1 MQALLSNQDELAIED
16 QPMMDYLER
25 QANIFEQ
32 LRSKLIA
39 NYLGQYIWLVD
50 EQVMDTD
57 RDFASL
63 FDRVVKQV
71 GDAPVF
77 IRQVVSE
84 VKLPIVRSAVIR

>member
-1 MQALLSNQDELAIED
+1 MQALLSNQDELVIED
-16 QPMMDYLER
+16 QPTMDYLER

-63 FDRVVKQV
+63 FDRVVK
-71 GDAPVF
+71 
-77 IRQVVSE
+77 
-84 VKLPIVRSAVIR
+84 

>member
-1 MQALLSNQDELAIED
+1 MQALLSNQDELVIED
-16 QPMMDYLER
+16 QPTMDYLER

-63 FDRVVKQV
+63 FDRAVK
-71 GDAPVF
+71 
-77 IRQVVSE
+77 
-84 VKLPIVRSAVIR
+84 

>member
-1 MQALLSNQDELAIED
+1 MQALLSNQDELVIED
-16 QPMMDYLER
+16 QPTMDYLER

-57 RDFASL
+57 RDFAPL
-63 FDRVVKQV
+63 FDRVVK
-71 GDAPVF
+71 
-77 IRQVVSE
+77 
-84 VKLPIVRSAVIR
+84 

>member
-1 MQALLSNQDELAIED
+1 MQTLLSNQDELAIED
-16 QPMMDYLER
+16 QPTMDYLER

-77 IRQVVSE
+77 IRQVVAE
-84 VKLPIVRSAVIR
+84 VRSPIVRSAVIR